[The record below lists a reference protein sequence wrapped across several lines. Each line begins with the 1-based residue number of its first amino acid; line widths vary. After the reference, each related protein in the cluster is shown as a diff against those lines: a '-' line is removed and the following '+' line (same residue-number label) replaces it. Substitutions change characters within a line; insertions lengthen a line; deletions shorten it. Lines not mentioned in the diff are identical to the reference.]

1 MNFDTH
7 VSRPNQDK
15 IMKISQLYVGV
26 AVSLITAGNL
36 LASTFTVDK
45 AKSSVEVDVKATGDN
60 FTATLNKYDVTVSG
74 NASTLAPDKVV
85 FKWDFADL
93 ATGKEDRDEK
103 MISWLE
109 NKTKGQFVIQSLEK
123 RNDGRHWAKGT
134 MTIHGVDQVIEF
146 PTKVLGKGENMTIRG
161 TASIDTRK
169 FNLPII
175 KMLKM
180 FTVDPMVTVRF
191 TLRGT
196 VK

>member
-1 MNFDTH
+1 MKFTH
-7 VSRPNQDK
+7 IYTSA
-15 IMKISQLYVGV
+15 
-26 AVSLITAGNL
+26 AVSLMFAANL
-36 LASTFTVDK
+36 YASTFTVDK

-60 FTATLNKYDVTVSG
+60 FTATLNKYDVMVTG
-74 NASTLAPDKVV
+74 NAATLQPEKVV
-85 FKWDFADL
+85 FKWDFANL

-109 NKTKGQFVIQSLEK
+109 NKTSGQFVIKSLTK
-123 RNDGRHWAKGT
+123 KQDGRLWANGT
-134 MTIHGVDQVIEF
+134 MTIHGVNQDIEF

-161 TASIDTRK
+161 TATIDTRK